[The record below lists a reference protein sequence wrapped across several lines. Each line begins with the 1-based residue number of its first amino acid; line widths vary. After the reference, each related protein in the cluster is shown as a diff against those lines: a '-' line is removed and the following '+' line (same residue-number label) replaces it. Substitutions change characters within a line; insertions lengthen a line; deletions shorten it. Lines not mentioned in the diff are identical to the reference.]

1 MKRVL
6 SVVVAFTLA
15 LLTVGCTEQRAPE
28 KEGVQIVLSDDAITV
43 DGTPATHDETAAVYT
58 ANDIVF
64 YLAGQDFTYG
74 AGGEADAHTQTEAD
88 AHTVV
93 HIAKPGIYRVSG
105 TLSAGQIAVD
115 LGEGAEEDESA
126 VVTLVLD
133 GADLTCNVAPAI
145 IFYRVYEC
153 GSTDA
158 EMASERVDTSAAGA
172 NIILADGST
181 NTINGSYVA
190 RIYKSYTLSAD
201 GTEVIDNKKL
211 HKYDGALYSKM
222 SMNVSGE
229 SDGSGILNINA
240 ENEGLDSEL
249 HLTVNSGNVNIVSG
263 NDGINT
269 NEDGISVTTIN
280 GGAVSICVSGATG
293 EGDGIDSNGYLVIN
307 GGTVVVSACADSE
320 DAGIDSDC
328 GIYLNDLGKL
338 NVDHASVSVIRPTTC
353 GIYLE
358 QEPELVGTE
367 ILFPRGGY
375 WNGQQIVDPNG
386 SATQSVVINPCNVF
400 LGTIDSRWD
409 VEGNWSND
417 ILPNNYSKVHIAAP
431 CVSDDNIQVREIVID
446 DSGSLN
452 LVNDAVLT
460 VDNIV
465 NDDPAKHKKVT
476 DELGIQYNQ
485 LIDNVDKNACGIY
498 GINGIPHIMLIDKDG
513 TILARNLRG
522 DTIEAAVKEA
532 LAK

>member
-43 DGTPATHDETAAVYT
+43 DGTPVTHDETAAVYT

-64 YLAGQDFTYG
+64 YLAGQGFTYG
-74 AGGEADAHTQTEAD
+74 AGGEADAHAQTEAD

-115 LGEGAEEDESA
+115 LGEGAEEDESD

-133 GADLTCNVAPAI
+133 GADLTCTVAPAI

-190 RIYKSYTLSAD
+190 RIYKSYTLNAD

-328 GIYLNDLGKL
+328 GIYLNGGT
-338 NVDHASVSVIRPTTC
+338 VIASGNMLDAIAGGVQNYAVFTFA
-353 GIYLE
+353 
-358 QEPELVGTE
+358 QQQ
-367 ILFPRGGY
+367 RGGTVY
-375 WNGQQIVDPNG
+375 TLKNADG
-386 SATQSVVINPCNVF
+386 A
-400 LGTIDSRWD
+400 
-409 VEGNWSND
+409 
-417 ILPNNYSKVHIAAP
+417 
-431 CVSDDNIQVREIVID
+431 
-446 DSGSLN
+446 
-452 LVNDAVLT
+452 AVLT
-460 VDNIV
+460 AAPENAFRNFVISA
-465 NDDPAKHKKVT
+465 P
-476 DELGIQYNQ
+476 ELTPGDYT
-485 LIDNVDKNACGIY
+485 LWC
-498 GINGIPHIMLIDKDG
+498 
-513 TILARNLRG
+513 G
-522 DTIEAAVKEA
+522 DTQLAHGGTGAAMPHGFDGELHDGQLPQPPEGMEPAQQDGKRREAPEDERPPLLDGEGEERQAGERPPLPDGMPQPPQDLSFPGEGNEMGERTETFSIVRGGSQFTGIAEK
-532 LAK
+532 K